1 MKPRLIAAV
10 AMILGVVALVG
21 LVLIQQAQLIDR
33 PQVTAAITSYV
44 HTLATAV
51 TRAGAVPAGAA
62 PTVPVSVP
70 VTAEASQELA
80 GDLATLRAFRQWRLS
95 NQLPDYDRATMTVSL
110 KGALPAGPNTWRVS
124 TQVSEHLFWH
134 NPEPDAPAAESA
146 IIDRTFL
153 VTNVD
158 GRWLVAKE
166 EPVDPPIAELS
177 TLDFPRTPLGQRSG
191 VDWQAELATQ
201 RR

>member
-10 AMILGVVALVG
+10 AMILGVVVLVG
-21 LVLIQQAQLIDR
+21 LVLIQQTQLLDR
-33 PQVTAAITSYV
+33 PQANAAVTSYMQ
-44 HTLATAV
+44 TLATAV

-80 GDLATLRAFRQWRLS
+80 GDLATLRAFRQWRFS
-95 NQLPDYDRATMTVSL
+95 NQLPDYDRAAMTVSL

-124 TQVSEHLFWH
+124 TQVSEQLFWH
-134 NPEPDAPAAESA
+134 NSEPDAPAAESG

-177 TLDFPRTPLGQRSG
+177 TLDFPRIPVGQRSG